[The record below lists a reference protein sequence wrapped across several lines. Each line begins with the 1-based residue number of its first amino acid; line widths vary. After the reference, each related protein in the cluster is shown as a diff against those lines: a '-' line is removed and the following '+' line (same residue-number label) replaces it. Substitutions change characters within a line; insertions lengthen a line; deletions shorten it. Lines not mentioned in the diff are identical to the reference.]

1 MTGPEVHGLR
11 MRAAEDAL
19 DRLRQEYPECEIT
32 RMPDWTIRAKHP
44 DWPLPVR
51 VGTAAELEQ
60 VLRQYP

>member
-1 MTGPEVHGLR
+1 
-11 MRAAEDAL
+11 MRAGEDAL